1 MRDCRRQP
9 RERGGVDMTRRDH
22 VILCVIGN
30 LSSLHQM
37 TTVQFD
43 RNKLITPG
51 ADEKWF
57 FSGKRI
63 DDLPDVLVRLKARPV
78 HRGIVESDSRGR
90 VC

>member
-1 MRDCRRQP
+1 MVSHQP
-9 RERGGVDMTRRDH
+9 YSRTLEATG
-22 VILCVIGN
+22 ISN

-78 HRGIVESDSRGR
+78 DRGIVESDSRGR